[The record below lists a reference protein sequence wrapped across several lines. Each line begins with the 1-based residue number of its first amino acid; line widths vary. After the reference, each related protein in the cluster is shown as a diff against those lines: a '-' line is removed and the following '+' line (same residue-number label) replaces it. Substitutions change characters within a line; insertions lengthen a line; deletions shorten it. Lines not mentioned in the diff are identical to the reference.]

1 MIESIKK
8 KNINNKSKEKKNY
21 RKIFRR
27 KNRLRG
33 IRSIEKNS
41 LKRKNSIEEK
51 NFLKGFERRKNRL
64 KRIRSKR

>member
-33 IRSIEKNS
+33 IRFIEKNS
-41 LKRKNSIEEK
+41 IKRKDSIEEK